1 MCVDVVRRWMS
12 SKCALKL
19 GFVLR
24 QERILGHTCM
34 SYFPIDPVHNVK
46 PLKFY
51 LHVVFSPSE
60 HVTTPFMGG

>member
-1 MCVDVVRRWMS
+1 MCTE
-12 SKCALKL
+12 A
-19 GFVLR
+19 GFCVETRKDFRAYMYEL
-24 QERILGHTCM
+24 
-34 SYFPIDPVHNVK
+34 FPHRDPVHNVK